1 MAKIIKMEKIS
12 LKNNPAIKED
22 LIQSFIFENPS
33 VLGLGELSP
42 IQTDMFT
49 ENNFLKT
56 NFGIIYESDYGINA
70 GTT

>member
-1 MAKIIKMEKIS
+1 MAKIIKMEKLS

-42 IQTDMFT
+42 IQRET
-49 ENNFLKT
+49 K
-56 NFGIIYESDYGINA
+56 G
-70 GTT
+70 